1 MKQLKQFREKKRN
14 HNKTKKGGNGT
25 DNEMELVD
33 SEDHFINQASR
44 CTRAFFIIINKIH
57 HILVT
62 IHDNFNEITVHENG
76 YEEDEEE
83 FIIHR
88 TYQKNTALRIQ
99 NIQHNYNL
107 IGDRLVLLLDYETV
121 DETQSI
127 LSHTLHTNIQ
137 QLHLLVND
145 LLIPMHGRANHIL
158 FNLNNLLNFPDM
170 FDMIL
175 LRGKINDFT
184 VCQNQFQELLV
195 LFDTISNYEDDVY
208 LYTITLDENL
218 YENEDEDEDED
229 QDEDEDVVRYS

>member
-1 MKQLKQFREKKRN
+1 
-14 HNKTKKGGNGT
+14 
-25 DNEMELVD
+25 
-33 SEDHFINQASR
+33 
-44 CTRAFFIIINKIH
+44 
-57 HILVT
+57 
-62 IHDNFNEITVHENG
+62 
-76 YEEDEEE
+76 
-83 FIIHR
+83 
-88 TYQKNTALRIQ
+88 
-99 NIQHNYNL
+99 
-107 IGDRLVLLLDYETV
+107 
-121 DETQSI
+121 
-127 LSHTLHTNIQ
+127 
-137 QLHLLVND
+137 
-145 LLIPMHGRANHIL
+145 MHGRANHIL